1 MPKPCWARCSL
12 TSTRSRWRKK
22 SPCSNYTFPVLPFL
36 FTNQSP
42 TWQARLETLTPIYA
56 NIKKRTELLHERKVV
71 SALGC
76 ICVRGNNTALVALTK
91 LKSNVKQSY
100 PSDLS
105 IIGRANPNP
114 RHNLTW
120 MTCMPHQVYNQLLS
134 DPDRLLRLKKK
145 PSSQIRQHDL

>member
-12 TSTRSRWRKK
+12 TSIRSRWRKT
-22 SPCSNYTFPVLPFL
+22 SSCSNYTLPVLPFV

-56 NIKKRTELLHERKVV
+56 NIKKRAELLQERKVV

-76 ICVRGNNTALVALTK
+76 ICVRGNNTGTSCVNKTQ
-91 LKSNVKQSY
+91 KQWKAVLPIWSEY
-100 PSDLS
+100 HRSSQPQ
-105 IIGRANPNP
+105 P

-134 DPDRLLRLKKK
+134 DPDRLLRLKRP
-145 PSSQIRQHDL
+145 PSSQIRQNDL